1 MPQETFLTAANPPAP
16 LAERLRPQNLDE
28 FAGQEHLIGKGKV
41 LRRMIE
47 GDLVSSMIFWGPPG
61 VGKTTLA
68 QIIAHQTKSHFINFS
83 AVTSGIKEIRQVM
96 EQAESDRHFGIRT
109 IVFVDEIH
117 RFNKAQ
123 QDAFLPYVEKG
134 SIILIGATTE
144 NPSFEVNS
152 ALLSRCRVFV
162 LHALTEENVLGCST
176 APCRTNAASA
186 DRKSTW
192 RRICC
197 ARSRSSPTATRE
209 PPYRRW
215 KWSSSMPIWMRT
227 VLRM

>member
-162 LHALTEENVLGCST
+162 LHALTEENVLGCCT

-186 DRKSTW
+186 GRKSTW

-197 ARSRSSPTATRE
+197 AQSRFSPTATRE
-209 PPYRRW
+209 PPFRRS

-227 VLRM
+227 VRRM